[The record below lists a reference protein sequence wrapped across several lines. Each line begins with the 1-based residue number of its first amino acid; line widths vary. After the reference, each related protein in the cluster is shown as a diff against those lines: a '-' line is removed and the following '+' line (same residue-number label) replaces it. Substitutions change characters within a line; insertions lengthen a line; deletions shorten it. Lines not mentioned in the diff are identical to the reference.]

1 MKYKKGDVVVIK
13 FPFLLKEGREVR
25 KGRPALVINN
35 SEIKKRYN
43 DIVLA
48 AITSQIPS
56 EIMEM
61 EIVLEPE
68 DSTGLIKKSLL
79 RLDFIMTIPEE
90 LIGRRIGVIPKQVM
104 KIVDDKLKKLFGIK

>member
-1 MKYKKGDVVVIK
+1 MKYKKGNIVVIK

-48 AITSQIPS
+48 AITSQIPLK
-56 EIMEM
+56 IMEM

-68 DSTGLIKKSLL
+68 ESNKRLRTSDFGHAFLVLL
-79 RLDFIMTIPEE
+79 CFYS
-90 LIGRRIGVIPKQVM
+90 
-104 KIVDDKLKKLFGIK
+104 

>member
-1 MKYKKGDVVVIK
+1 MKYKKGDIAVIK
-13 FPFLLKEGREVR
+13 FPFLLKQGRKVQ

-35 SEIKKRYN
+35 SEVNKRYN

-48 AITSQIPS
+48 AITSQIPP
-56 EIMEM
+56 ELMEM
-61 EIVLEPE
+61 EIILESG

-90 LIGRRIGVIPKQVM
+90 LISRRIGVISGQVM
-104 KIVDDKLKKLFGIK
+104 KTVDDKLKRLFGIK

>member
-1 MKYKKGDVVVIK
+1 MKYKKGNIVVIK
-13 FPFLLKEGREVR
+13 FPFLLKEGREAR

-48 AITSQIPS
+48 AITSQIPL

-90 LIGRRIGVIPKQVM
+90 LISRRIGVIPKQVM

>member
-1 MKYKKGDVVVIK
+1 MKYKKGDIVVIK

-90 LIGRRIGVIPKQVM
+90 LISRRIGVIPKQVM